1 MSRVINPERAG
12 KERNRLARSVV
23 GAIRRLGEQAEV
35 NDVTRDLAAYIPLAL
50 FAITDTIDSTVEAW
64 EKRGYWVKADRY
76 RMEWIWTENYGTQ
89 IGQAV
94 LAEDWG
100 RVVQLAVEIGGK
112 LEKFKGMNPKQGQ
125 EYWTGSFAKLLDKL
139 AVR

>member
-12 KERNRLARSVV
+12 KERNRLARSVI
-23 GAIRRLGEQAEV
+23 GAIRNLGEQKEV
-35 NDVTRDLAAYIPLAL
+35 NDKTRDIASYISLAL

-76 RMEWIWTENYGTQ
+76 RMEWIWTDAYGEKM
-89 IGQAV
+89 GQAV
-94 LAEDWG
+94 LADDWG

-112 LEKFKGMNPKQGQ
+112 LDKYKGMKNKQGQ
-125 EYWTGSFAKLLDKL
+125 EYWTGSYAKLQDKL
-139 AVR
+139 IAN